1 MSATPPSATTQPPVR
16 EPALELIADYPCETG
31 EGPLWHPEEACLY
44 WVDIPPGHLYRY
56 DPARDRHERVFE
68 ADRSIGGF
76 TIQENGDLLLFMAA
90 GRVMTWNR
98 NGTDIVIP
106 QVDRDLETRFN
117 DVSAGP
123 QGQVFCGTM
132 ATSRTGPADGHLY
145 RLAPNGTLDIKLTGI
160 GTSNGMAWTPDR
172 SRFLHTDTRTRC
184 ITSYAW
190 NDATGDFDP
199 ATGTLVYQAP
209 EEVDYGRPDGM
220 TIDADGDLWIAH
232 WDGFSVVHTDP
243 SGRVKEILALP
254 VRKVSS
260 VTIAG
265 PDMNDMYITTAGGND
280 RGFNGA
286 DAGNLFRI
294 PGIARGQPEFQSRIG
309 LG

>member
-1 MSATPPSATTQPPVR
+1 MSATTPSATTQPPVR
-16 EPALELIADYPCETG
+16 EPSLELIADYPCETG

-56 DPARDRHERVFE
+56 DPASGRHERVFE

-106 QVDRDLETRFN
+106 QVDRDLGTRFN

-145 RLAPNGTLDIKLTGI
+145 RLDPDGTLDIKLTGI

-199 ATGTLVYQAP
+199 ATGALVYQAP

-232 WDGFSVVHTDP
+232 WDGFSVVHADP
-243 SGRVKEILALP
+243 NGQVKEILALP

-265 PDMNDMYITTAGGND
+265 PDMTDMYITTAGGTD
-280 RGFNGA
+280 RSFNGA
-286 DAGNLFRI
+286 DAGSLFRI
-294 PGIARGQPEFQSRIG
+294 SGIARGQPEFRSRIG

>member
-1 MSATPPSATTQPPVR
+1 MITNPPVR
-16 EPALELIADYPCETG
+16 EPSLELIADYPCETG
-31 EGPLWHPEEACLY
+31 EGPLWHPDEECLY

-56 DPARDRHERVFE
+56 DPASGRHARVYE

-90 GRVMTWNR
+90 GRVMTWNHGR
-98 NGTDIVIP
+98 TEVVIP
-106 QVDRDLETRFN
+106 QIDADLDTRFN

-132 ATSRTGPADGHLY
+132 ATSRTGPADGRLY
-145 RLAPNGTLDIKLTGI
+145 RLDPDGTLETKLTGI

-172 SRFLHTDTRTRC
+172 SRFLHTDTRVRR
-184 ITSYAW
+184 ITSYTW
-190 NDATGDFDP
+190 NEAVGDFDP
-199 ATGTLVYQAP
+199 DTGALVYEAP

-220 TIDADGDLWIAH
+220 TIDAAGDLWIAH
-232 WDGFSVVHTDP
+232 WDGFSVVHADP
-243 SGRVKEILALP
+243 EGRVKEILALP

-265 PDMNDMYITTAGGND
+265 PDMTDMYITTAGGND
-280 RGFNGA
+280 RGFNGT
-286 DAGNLFRI
+286 DAGSLFRI
-294 PGIARGQPEFQSRIG
+294 TGMARGQPEFRSRIG
-309 LG
+309 LA